1 VIKWS
6 ETIREEARMLCARA
20 LIVLTL
26 LPAASAGWAQGVDA
40 IAFVAKSATDSAVA
54 FDLETGLPMGG
65 EISLLPEGNYP
76 YDATITPDGAE
87 VWIPGASGNGVVV
100 IDRAT
105 RAISHRIDLTGQ
117 AEYPVDVLF
126 EPCGGRAFVS
136 SRDNELVAIV
146 DRATYQ
152 VVDTVDL
159 PGVID
164 GGKMAI
170 SRTRDIL
177 YVVGWYDDFL
187 VTIDL
192 ATLQTNAV
200 DIGTSLWDLVISPDE
215 SVVYVNDR
223 GVDQVL
229 VVDLDSLAV
238 VGTVPVGDDP
248 WGIDITPD
256 GSTVAVAS
264 EDSSSVTLFD
274 TATLTPQTVALPA
287 GSDPRDLEI
296 SGDGARAYVTSG
308 DLVGDDA
315 VFVLDT
321 VSGALL
327 DTIYVGAGNTNVVAV
342 RPQPSSCFLFADGF
356 ESGDT
361 GAWSQTVP

>member
-1 VIKWS
+1 
-6 ETIREEARMLCARA
+6 
-20 LIVLTL
+20 
-26 LPAASAGWAQGVDA
+26 
-40 IAFVAKSATDSAVA
+40 
-54 FDLETGLPMGG
+54 
-65 EISLLPEGNYP
+65 
-76 YDATITPDGAE
+76 
-87 VWIPGASGNGVVV
+87 
-100 IDRAT
+100 
-105 RAISHRIDLTGQ
+105 
-117 AEYPVDVLF
+117 
-126 EPCGGRAFVS
+126 
-136 SRDNELVAIV
+136 VAIV

-296 SGDGARAYVTSG
+296 SIDGARAYVPSG

-361 GAWSQTVP
+361 GAWSQAVP